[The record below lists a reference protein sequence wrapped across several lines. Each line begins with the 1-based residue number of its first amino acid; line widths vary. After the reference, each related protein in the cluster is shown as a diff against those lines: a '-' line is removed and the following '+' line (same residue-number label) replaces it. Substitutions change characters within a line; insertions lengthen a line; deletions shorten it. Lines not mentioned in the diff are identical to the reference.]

1 MSHEAYGHTRWMRGY
16 GGRVWFPTRPSL
28 RDIAENR
35 ALAPPTLT
43 KRPPR
48 PLMQIWFVTAWF
60 GYSDRHP
67 TPLWRHPEVSLL
79 DWLCQLFA
87 PLLLPLKRVVADV
100 RRSGEHSRL
109 VALRVQMDEMD
120 GKSHDKLFADWSAS
134 VVEVARA
141 DGSTILVHIHLP
153 PATAAGAAAELLPLV
168 VWLHG
173 GGFTLSCARDSVGAK
188 YATELLALGR
198 RVAWASVEYR
208 LVGALRVVSTGG
220 LFCRLHLE

>member
-1 MSHEAYGHTRWMRGY
+1 MRGY
-16 GGRVWFPTRPSL
+16 GGRVWFPTPQGL

-35 ALAPPTLT
+35 ALAPPST
-43 KRPPR
+43 
-48 PLMQIWFVTAWF
+48 LMQIWFVTAWF

-79 DWLCQLFA
+79 DWLCQLLA

-100 RRSGEHSRL
+100 RRSCEHSRL

-141 DGSTILVHIHLP
+141 DGSSILVHIHLP
-153 PATAAGAAAELLPLV
+153 PAAAAAVSP
-168 VWLHG
+168 G
-173 GGFTLSCARDSVGAK
+173 GEGGA
-188 YATELLALGR
+188 
-198 RVAWASVEYR
+198 
-208 LVGALRVVSTGG
+208 
-220 LFCRLHLE
+220 